1 MPYVC
6 RTMKSGFAASLLA
19 AAFLL
24 FPAAGNAQEQPVWR
38 HGTSS
43 IGELKY
49 KQGFARF
56 DYVNPDAPK
65 GGELHLSEN
74 GTFDT
79 FNPILSKGEA
89 ASGVASLV
97 FDTLMKSAEDE
108 ITTTYGLLAEAVSYP
123 DDISSATFRLRP
135 EAKWADGK
143 PVTPEDVV
151 FSFEKVKEHNP
162 LLSNYYRHV
171 VSAEKTGER
180 DVTFRFD
187 EKNNHELP
195 NILGQFPILPKHW
208 WEGVDDKGNKRDISR
223 TTLEP
228 VMGSGPYRIASFQ
241 AGGSIRFERR
251 DDYWGK
257 NLNVNVGQYNFGVIS
272 YAFFSDRNV
281 EFEAF
286 RAGNVDF
293 YRDPSASH
301 WATAYD
307 FPAMKDGR
315 VVREEIENPLRA
327 AGIMQAF
334 VPNMRREKFQDQR
347 VREALNY
354 AFDFEDL
361 NKNLAYNTFQR
372 VDSYFWNTELA
383 SSKLPEGREKAI
395 LEELKDKV
403 PPEVFTTPYT
413 NPVNGEP
420 QKVRDN
426 LRKALALFKE
436 AGYEL
441 KGTRL
446 VNTKTGEPFT
456 FELLLSNPSFERT
469 VTPFINSVKK
479 IGIDARIRTV
489 DDSQYTNRVRSF
501 DYDMIYGIWAQTL
514 VPGNEQIDYWGSASV
529 NQQGS
534 RNYAGISDPAIDEL
548 IRRIIF
554 APNREELV
562 ATTRALDR
570 VLLAHHYVVPLFYSK
585 NVRVAYWK
593 QLVRPQELP
602 YYGIGFPDAWW
613 SKNASPK

>member
-1 MPYVC
+1 MPNFC
-6 RTMKSGFAASLLA
+6 RTVKPGLAASLLT

-24 FPAAGNAQEQPVWR
+24 FPPAGSAQEQPVWR

-49 KQGFARF
+49 KPDFARF

-65 GGELHLSEN
+65 GGELRLSES

-89 ASGVASLV
+89 ASGVTSLV

-108 ITTTYGLLAEAVSYP
+108 ITTAYGLLAEGVSYP
-123 DDISSATFRLRP
+123 DDISSATFRLRA

-171 VSAEKTGER
+171 VSAEKTGDR

-187 EKNNHELP
+187 EKNNHEMP
-195 NILGQFPILPKHW
+195 NILGQFPIVPKHW
-208 WEGVDDKGNKRDISR
+208 WEGEDDKGNKRDISR

-228 VMGSGPYRIASFQ
+228 VMGSGPYKIASFQ

-281 EFEAF
+281 QFEAF

-293 YRDPSASH
+293 YQDNSASH

-315 VVREEIENPLRA
+315 VIREEIENPLRA

-334 VPNMRREKFQDQR
+334 VPNMRRDKFKDQR

-361 NKNLAYNTFQR
+361 NRNLAYNAFTR
-372 VDSYFWNTELA
+372 VDSYFWGTELA
-383 SSKLPEGREKAI
+383 SKALPDGREKAI
-395 LEELKDKV
+395 LEELKDKI

-413 NPVNGEP
+413 NPVNGDP

-441 KGTRL
+441 KGNRL
-446 VNTKTGEPFT
+446 VNVKSGEPF
-456 FELLLSNPSFERT
+456 
-469 VTPFINSVKK
+469 
-479 IGIDARIRTV
+479 
-489 DDSQYTNRVRSF
+489 
-501 DYDMIYGIWAQTL
+501 
-514 VPGNEQIDYWGSASV
+514 
-529 NQQGS
+529 
-534 RNYAGISDPAIDEL
+534 
-548 IRRIIF
+548 
-554 APNREELV
+554 
-562 ATTRALDR
+562 
-570 VLLAHHYVVPLFYSK
+570 
-585 NVRVAYWK
+585 
-593 QLVRPQELP
+593 
-602 YYGIGFPDAWW
+602 
-613 SKNASPK
+613 

>member
-1 MPYVC
+1 MP
-6 RTMKSGFAASLLA
+6 
-19 AAFLL
+19 
-24 FPAAGNAQEQPVWR
+24 
-38 HGTSS
+38 
-43 IGELKY
+43 KY
-49 KQGFARF
+49 KAGFARF

-65 GGELHLSEN
+65 GGELRLSEN

-79 FNPILSKGEA
+79 FNPILAKGEEA
-89 ASGVASLV
+89 TAVSSLV
-97 FDTLMKSAEDE
+97 FDTLLKSAEDE
-108 ITTTYGLLAEAVSYP
+108 ITTSYGLLAEGVSYP
-123 DDISSATFRLRP
+123 NDISSATFRLRG

-143 PVTPEDVV
+143 PVTPEDVI
-151 FSFEKVKEHNP
+151 FSFDMVKEHNP

-180 DVTFRFD
+180 DITFRFD
-187 EKNNHELP
+187 EKNNRELP
-195 NILGQFPILPKHW
+195 NILGQFPIVPKHW
-208 WEGVDDKGNKRDISR
+208 WEGQDAKGNKRDIAR

-228 VMGSGPYRIASFQ
+228 VMGSGPYKIASFQ
-241 AGGSIRFERR
+241 AGGSIRFELR

-257 NLNVNVGQYNFGVIS
+257 NLNVNVGQHNFRTIT

-281 EFEAF
+281 QFEAF

-293 YRDPSASH
+293 YQDNSASH

-307 FPAMKDGR
+307 FPAVKDGR
-315 VVREEIENPLRA
+315 VIREEIENPLRA
-327 AGIMQAF
+327 TGIMQAL
-334 VPNMRREKFQDQR
+334 VPNMRREKFRDQR

-361 NKNLAYNTFQR
+361 NRNLAYNAFQR
-372 VDSYFWNTELA
+372 VDSYFWGTELA
-383 SSKLPEGREKAI
+383 SSNLPEGREKEI

-403 PPEVFTTPYT
+403 PARVFTTPYK
-413 NPVNGEP
+413 NPVNGDQ
-420 QKVRDN
+420 QKVREN
-426 LRKALALFKE
+426 LRKALGLFKE

-441 KGTRL
+441 KGNRL
-446 VNTKTGEPFT
+446 VNAKTGEPLS

-514 VPGNEQIDYWGSASV
+514 VPGNEQVDYWGSSSV
-529 NQQGS
+529 DQPGS
-534 RNYAGISDPAIDEL
+534 RNYAGIADPAIDEL

-585 NVRVAYWK
+585 SVRVAYWNH
-593 QLVRPQELP
+593 LAHLPELP
-602 YYGIGFPDAWW
+602 YYGTGFPHAWW
-613 SKNASPK
+613 SKNAAAK

>member
-1 MPYVC
+1 MPNFC
-6 RTMKSGFAASLLA
+6 RTVKPGMAASFLTA
-19 AAFLL
+19 ALL
-24 FPAAGNAQEQPVWR
+24 FLPPASHAEEQPVWR
-38 HGTSS
+38 NGTSS
-43 IGELKY
+43 IGEPKH
-49 KQGFARF
+49 KDGFARF

-65 GGELHLSEN
+65 GGELQLSET

-79 FNPILSKGEA
+79 FNPILAKGEA
-89 ASGVASLV
+89 ATGVSSLV
-97 FDTLMKSAEDE
+97 FDTLLKSAEDE
-108 ITTTYGLLAEAVSYP
+108 ITTAYGLLAEGVSYP
-123 DDISSATFRLRP
+123 DDISSATFRLRA
-135 EAKWADGK
+135 EAKWADGM
-143 PVTPEDVV
+143 PVTPEDVIY
-151 FSFEKVKEHNP
+151 SLNMVKEHNP

-195 NILGQFPILPKHW
+195 NILGQFPIVPKHW
-208 WEGVDDKGNKRDISR
+208 WEGQDAKGNKRDIAR

-241 AGGSIRFERR
+241 PGGSIRFELR

-257 NLNVNVGQYNFGVIS
+257 NLNVNVGQHNFRTIN
-272 YAFFSDRNV
+272 YAFFGDRNV
-281 EFEAF
+281 QFEAF

-293 YRDPSASH
+293 YQDSSASH

-315 VVREEIENPLRA
+315 VIREEIENPLRA
-327 AGIMQAF
+327 TGIMQAL
-334 VPNMRREKFQDQR
+334 VPNMRREKFRDQR

-361 NKNLAYNTFQR
+361 NRNLAYNAYQR
-372 VDSYFWNTELA
+372 VDSYFWGTELA
-383 SSKLPEGREKAI
+383 SSNLPEGREKEI

-413 NPVNGEP
+413 NPINGDP
-420 QKVRDN
+420 QKVRTN
-426 LRKALALFKE
+426 LRKALDLFKE

-441 KGTRL
+441 KGNRL
-446 VNTKTGEPFT
+446 VNTKTDEPFS

-514 VPGNEQIDYWGSASV
+514 VPGNEQIDYWGSGSV
-529 NQQGS
+529 DQPGS
-534 RNYAGISDPAIDEL
+534 RNYVGIADPAIDEL

-585 NVRVAYWK
+585 AIRVAYWNHLAHLK
-593 QLVRPQELP
+593 ELP
-602 YYGIGFPDAWW
+602 YYGTGFPDAWW
-613 SKNASPK
+613 SKNATAK

>member
-1 MPYVC
+1 MPNFC
-6 RTMKSGFAASLLA
+6 RTVKPGLAASLLT

-24 FPAAGNAQEQPVWR
+24 LPPAGNAQEQPVWR
-38 HGTSS
+38 YGTSS

-49 KQGFARF
+49 KPDFARF

-65 GGELHLSEN
+65 GGELRLSES

-89 ASGVASLV
+89 ASGVTSLV

-108 ITTTYGLLAEAVSYP
+108 ITTAYGLLAEGVSYP
-123 DDISSATFRLRP
+123 DDISSATFRLRA

-171 VSAEKTGER
+171 VSAEKTGDR

-187 EKNNHELP
+187 EKNNHEMP
-195 NILGQFPILPKHW
+195 NILGQFPIVPKHW
-208 WEGVDDKGNKRDISR
+208 WEGEDEKGNKRDISR

-228 VMGSGPYRIASFQ
+228 VMGSGPYKIASFQ

-257 NLNVNVGQYNFGVIS
+257 SLNVNVGQYNFGVIS

-281 EFEAF
+281 QFEAF

-293 YRDPSASH
+293 YQDNSASH

-334 VPNMRREKFQDQR
+334 VPNMRRDKFKDQR

-361 NKNLAYNTFQR
+361 NRNLAYNAFQR
-372 VDSYFWNTELA
+372 VDSYFWGTELA
-383 SSKLPEGREKAI
+383 SKALPEGREKAL

-403 PPEVFTTPYT
+403 PPEVFTVPYA
-413 NPVNGEP
+413 NPVNGDP

-441 KGTRL
+441 KGNRL
-446 VNTKTGEPFT
+446 VNVKSGEPFS
-456 FELLLSNPSFERT
+456 FELLLANPSFERT

-554 APNREELV
+554 APNRDELV

-570 VLLAHHYVVPLFYSK
+570 VLLAHHFVVPLFYSRS
-585 NVRVAYWK
+585 VRVAYWN
-593 QLVRPQELP
+593 QLARPQELP

>member
-6 RTMKSGFAASLLA
+6 RTMKSGLAASLLT

-65 GGELHLSEN
+65 GGELRLSEN

-123 DDISSATFRLRP
+123 DDISSATFRLRS
-135 EAKWADGK
+135 EAKWADGQ

-195 NILGQFPILPKHW
+195 NILGQFPIVPKHW
-208 WEGVDDKGNKRDISR
+208 WEGQDAKGNKRDISR

-257 NLNVNVGQYNFGVIS
+257 DLNVNVGQYNFGVIS
-272 YAFFSDRNV
+272 YAFFGDRNV

-426 LRKALALFKE
+426 LHKALALFKE

-441 KGTRL
+441 KATRL

-534 RNYAGISDPAIDEL
+534 RNYAGIADPAIDEL